1 MKLTGVSLCG
11 AEKQEAVDARNRLSA
26 AARIWPANVDERRY
40 VTLTGLP
47 DGCQVFLGTRPS
59 LAAELAAESAVRRQR
74 PIDDRSGWPRIGP
87 FDPLLK
93 YGGLKSGHPQQM
105 ERASTMFMSTRQ
117 AIERL
122 RLATD
127 SPSMRTVRSALDGQD
142 RTASTGCLWQGD
154 RQA

>member
-1 MKLTGVSLCG
+1 
-11 AEKQEAVDARNRLSA
+11 
-26 AARIWPANVDERRY
+26 
-40 VTLTGLP
+40 
-47 DGCQVFLGTRPS
+47 
-59 LAAELAAESAVRRQR
+59 
-74 PIDDRSGWPRIGP
+74 
-87 FDPLLK
+87 
-93 YGGLKSGHPQQM
+93 
-105 ERASTMFMSTRQ
+105 MFMSTRQ